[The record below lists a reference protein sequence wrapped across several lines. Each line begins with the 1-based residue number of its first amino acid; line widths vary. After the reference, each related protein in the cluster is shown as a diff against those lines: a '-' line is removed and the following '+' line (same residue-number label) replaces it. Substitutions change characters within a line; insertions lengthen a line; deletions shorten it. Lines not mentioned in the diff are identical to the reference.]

1 MFQAQ
6 DKKNTPT
13 RKSVKATATSE
24 DFRRKREEQS
34 NLLRKEK
41 KDAILQAKRS
51 KGAGGAKQD
60 DASTQKLQAIPVL
73 CAALASN
80 DPNQQLTATIQF
92 RKLLSMERNPPIDEV
107 IKSGVVPVFVHLLQR
122 SDNPSLQFEAA
133 WALTNIASGTS
144 EHTNI
149 VIESGA
155 VPIFIHLLM
164 SPIDDVKEQA
174 VWALGNIAGDSAR
187 CRDFVLQLGV
197 LPPLLRITAEPGK
210 VSMLRNAT
218 WTLSNLCRGKPIP
231 DFSLVSPALPVLA
244 HLLYSTDEDVLTD
257 SCWAI
262 SYLSD
267 GPNDRIQAV
276 LDAGVARR
284 LVELLLYNQAS
295 VQTPALRTIGNI
307 VTGSDEQTQS
317 IIACGALTCL
327 QSLLTHSK
335 KSIRKEACWT
345 ISNITAG
352 NKTQIQEVINHNLIP
367 LLVQLLH
374 KAEFDVRKEAAWAIS
389 NATSGGTADQINY
402 LVTQGC
408 IKPLCD
414 LLDAKDTKVINVALE
429 GLENILKSGLERMNQ
444 TNGINQFAKF
454 VDEAEGLEKIEAL
467 QQHENNEIYERAVKI
482 LETYFGLEDDEDVT
496 EIAPEST
503 ASNYQFGVAMP
514 EGGFTFGK

>member
-6 DKKNTPT
+6 DKKSTP
-13 RKSVKATATSE
+13 RKSVKSTATSE

-34 NLLRKEK
+34 IILRKEK
-41 KDAILQAKRS
+41 KDQILQAKRS
-51 KGAGGAKQD
+51 KGTGRPD
-60 DASTQKLQAIPVL
+60 DAASAQKLQAIPLL
-73 CAALASN
+73 CAQLGSN
-80 DPNQQLTATIQF
+80 DINQQLSATVQF

-107 IKSGVVPVFVHLLQR
+107 IASGVVPVFVQLLQR
-122 SDNPSLQFEAA
+122 HDNPAMQFEAA

-144 EHTNI
+144 DHTTI

-155 VPIFIHLLM
+155 VPIFIQLLM
-164 SPIDDVKEQA
+164 SPVDDVKEQA

-187 CRDFVLQLGV
+187 CRDYVLQLGV
-197 LPPLLRITAEPGK
+197 LPPLLRITTEVSK

-231 DFSLVSPALPVLA
+231 EFALVSPALPVLA
-244 HLLYSTDEDVLTD
+244 HLLYHTDEDVLTD
-257 SCWAI
+257 ACWAV

-284 LVELLLYNQAS
+284 LVELLMYNQAS

-307 VTGSDEQTQS
+307 VTGSDEQTQA
-317 IIACGALTCL
+317 IIGCGALVCL

-352 NKTQIQEVINHNLIP
+352 NKAQIQEVINHNLIP
-367 LLVQLLH
+367 LLVQLLG
-374 KAEFDVRKEAAWAIS
+374 KGEFDVRKEAAWAIS
-389 NATSGGTADQINY
+389 NATSGGSPEQIHY
-402 LVTQGC
+402 LVSQGC

-414 LLDAKDTKVINVALE
+414 LLDSKDTKVINVALE
-429 GLENILKSGLERMNQ
+429 GLENILKCGMER
-444 TNGINQFAKF
+444 TSVTGGINQYAKF

-467 QQHENNEIYERAVKI
+467 QTHENNEIYERAVKI
-482 LETYFGLEDDEDVT
+482 LEVYFGLEEDEDVA

-503 ASNYQFGVAMP
+503 TNNYQFGAAIP
-514 EGGFTFGK
+514 EGGFRFGQ